1 MSIQLYIAGSL
12 DLLLDRLL
20 EEIYDEDP
28 FLAPE
33 IIVPNRNLRRWLQ
46 MRIAQQNGVAAH
58 LDFQYLE
65 TGLSGI
71 LSQAAPDCELASPS
85 MQQWALLRALQ
96 KESLNPL
103 DHYRRASHLHYLF
116 RDYEYHRNK
125 LVHAWHRELKTS
137 LTEEKGPDIFELED
151 RHGLSLKE
159 DENLQE
165 QKRIYCSML
174 SLLHAHGLRTLTELS
189 GHALSSGSFMQR
201 PLYVFGLSRMSRLHL
216 SILFRLSLHFPVNI
230 YLFDVFGDALGG
242 GAGWQNVQPPL
253 FSESLEDN
261 ALLVGQR
268 RSEEE
273 YGFQRDGL
281 ELLYLLRLGQ
291 EFLNENGHS
300 LHWLVHSRGTGI
312 LPWLKEKQKKEPVVT
327 LLEAPGMR
335 QEVETIHDDILLKLA
350 ADSSLQPGDFAIL
363 VPSMQRYRA
372 HFEYVFRGRDQLPFN
387 LTDFSARETS
397 RLGDVVRTL
406 LRFEQPLDRRTVF
419 HLLSNPVIREKWR
432 LQPEDYAELLQKADE
447 LNMFRGSHDSA
458 FVVHTWQHGLRRLRL
473 AEVMVGQETYQGYLP
488 AASGIRRPELYAL
501 LSDFVHHLE
510 DFRRQFQSSGKP
522 FQALRQMMDG
532 ILTVEG
538 SRQESNIYLSILQ
551 AIQSGEEHCRRLG
564 ISPDPLLVREWI
576 LESMKE
582 VSGGIGEY
590 LIQGV
595 TISALQP
602 MRPIP
607 FRHLYIAGLKE
618 GDFPGFP
625 LAHPEDLRR
634 QYRLPGDSSVP
645 DGNRFLFLEALAS
658 FQDTLTLSYVSR
670 DLARDDEFQPSS
682 VILELQ
688 ELLDLTA
695 ARHTVPTTW
704 LSRRYASGKVL
715 DPLHRRV
722 LQERWQEGQ
731 KKGNCL
737 PEAEGKDT
745 LQKTSYRAH
754 QVARLFGDPMRAFL
768 EFRLNAHPLR
778 QEDLSDV
785 SDEPFRLMPSLRSNL
800 RYRLLDILPHFC
812 GRQEDLRNF
821 LLQEYDRQIL
831 SGGAPAAFFAELDR
845 NELEKTLPL
854 ESMSHPEFLELA
866 SPNALLLSSQREQG
880 LDEFPFV
887 GLRPPCNLNGLKFH
901 FTIPWIQPELRRI
914 LIPTQ
919 GKPGPEKRKDVFL
932 NILFYMLSIEKPLNH
947 EVYFLNF
954 SGEGSVEGKELLLS
968 LDEMKELAAFILDE
982 LQTYGPLLF
991 PEAISEAA
999 DEIAL
1004 EQMIPELLLDTWQSL
1019 QESGH
1024 PVLGMVMEKMDT
1036 ADLLSL
1042 MLPTGGE
1049 KPEQFEILTRR
1060 LTMRG
1065 RLAEVWK

>member
-12 DLLLDRLL
+12 DLLLDRLM
-20 EEIYDEDP
+20 EEVYEEDP
-28 FLAPE
+28 FQAPE

-46 MRIAQQNGVAAH
+46 MGIARRYGVAAH
-58 LDFQYLE
+58 LNFQFLE
-65 TGLSGI
+65 TGLSRI
-71 LSQAAPDCELASPS
+71 LSEAAPECELASPS
-85 MQQWALLRALQ
+85 LQQWALLRALQ
-96 KESLNPL
+96 KETLNPL
-103 DHYRRASHLHYLF
+103 DHYRRASYLHYLF
-116 RDYEYHRNK
+116 RDYEYHRNN
-125 LVHAWHRELKTS
+125 LVHGWHREVDSS
-137 LTEEKGPDIFELED
+137 LAEEMGPDIFNLEA
-151 RHGLSLKE
+151 RHSLSLSD

-165 QKRIYCSML
+165 QKGIYCSML
-174 SLLHAHGLRTLTELS
+174 SLLHGNGLRTLTELAGAALRS
-189 GHALSSGSFMQR
+189 GNFMQR
-201 PLYVFGLSRMSRLHL
+201 PLYIFGLSRMSRLHL
-216 SILFRLSLHFPVNI
+216 SLMFRLSLYFPVNI

-242 GAGWQNVQPPL
+242 GPNWQNVHPPL
-253 FSESLEDN
+253 FHESLEDN
-261 ALLVGQR
+261 TLLVGKGK
-268 RSEEE
+268 SEEE

-291 EFLNENGHS
+291 EFLEGQGHT
-300 LHWLVHSRGTGI
+300 LDWNVHSRGSGI

-327 LLEAPGMR
+327 LLETPGMR
-335 QEVETIHDDILLKLA
+335 QEVESIHDDILLKLS
-350 ADSSLQPGDFAIL
+350 ADPGLQPGDFAIL

-397 RLGDVVRTL
+397 RLGDVIRTL
-406 LRFEQPLDRRTVF
+406 LRFERPLDRRTVF

-447 LNMFRGSHDSA
+447 LNIFRGSGDSA
-458 FVVHTWQHGLRRLRL
+458 FVVHTWKHGLRRLRL
-473 AEVMVGQETYQGYLP
+473 AEVMVGQQTFHGYLP

-501 LSDFVHHLE
+501 LSDFVEHLE
-510 DFRRQFQSSGKP
+510 QFRHKFQNSGKP
-522 FQALRQMMDG
+522 FLALRQMMDS
-532 ILTVEG
+532 ILTVDG
-538 SRQESNIYLSILQ
+538 SRQESGIYLSILQ

-564 ISPDPLLVREWI
+564 INPDPVLVREWI

-634 QYRLPGDSSVP
+634 QYRLPGDSSLP

-688 ELLDLTA
+688 ELLDLNA
-695 ARHTVPTTW
+695 ARHSVPTTW
-704 LSRRYASGKVL
+704 LSRRYASGQVL

-722 LQERWQEGQ
+722 LEERWQESPRR
-731 KKGNCL
+731 GNCL
-737 PEAEGKDT
+737 SETEGQEI

-754 QVARLFGDPMRAFL
+754 QIARLFRDPMRAFL

-785 SDEPFRLMPSLRSNL
+785 TDEPFRLLPSLRSEL

-812 GRQEDLRNF
+812 GRQNELLDF
-821 LLQEYDRQIL
+821 LHNEYDRQIL
-831 SGGAPAAFFAELDR
+831 SGGAPAAFFADLDR
-845 NELEKTLPL
+845 NELENILPL
-854 ESMSHPEFLELA
+854 ESMSNAEFLELA
-866 SPNALLLSSQREQG
+866 SDDALLLSSQREQG
-880 LDEFPFV
+880 LDNFSFV
-887 GLRPPCNLNGLKFH
+887 GLRPPCILGGLKFH
-901 FTIPWIQPELRRI
+901 FTVPWILPESRRI
-914 LIPTQ
+914 IIPFQ
-919 GKPGPEKRKDVFL
+919 GKEKPEERQNVFL
-932 NILFYMLSIEKPLNH
+932 NILFYMLSREEPLSH

-954 SGEGSVEGKELLLS
+954 SGEGTVGRKELHLS
-968 LDEMKELAAFILDE
+968 LEEMQEIASFILDE

-991 PEAISEAA
+991 PEAIA
-999 DEIAL
+999 DASDENAL
-1004 EQMIPELLLDTWQSL
+1004 AQMLPELLLDTWQGL
-1019 QESGH
+1019 QQSGH
-1024 PVLGMVMEKMDT
+1024 PVLGMVMEKMDS

-1042 MLPTGGE
+1042 MLPSGRE
-1049 KPEQFEILTRR
+1049 NPEQFETLNRR
-1060 LTMRG
+1060 LQMRN